1 MHKKSPLGGAGRG
14 LLALALLA
22 SASAASAQV
31 HLVADGATDTYTLI
45 NSVLAPGRNAI
56 EAPDCLHPEFGPHV
70 TQAFDD
76 GLAKPVFVFHMH
88 TDVDGDT
95 CERIDRQRNEIKTYG
110 PSPAYVKG
118 FFGDTVTYRWRFKLD
133 AGFQPSSNFTHI
145 HQIKAGDGS
154 NSGSP
159 IFTLT
164 PRSGSPERLEL
175 IWVNS
180 AGTTT
185 KVQTAPLSGFKG
197 EWVEAY
203 ERVTYADPGSYSIEI
218 RRLGDRAVL
227 LSYSSENIETW
238 RTGGTMPTTF
248 VRPKWGIYRSLNNVA
263 ALRDEQVRFDDFC
276 LAKGADDCPIDSE
289 PPILTLPADMTVE
302 ATGPGGAVVTF
313 SGTATDDKDGDV
325 PVTFSPVSGGSFP
338 MGTTTVTATAVDRSG
353 NEAAGSFRVTV
364 RDTTA
369 PILESLAASPSTI
382 WPPNHEM
389 VPVRITAPAQ
399 DRVDPIP
406 SASVVGVVSSEPAN
420 GDGDGDKGPDW
431 EIVGPLA
438 VKLRAER
445 AGGGPGR
452 VYTIT
457 VEMRDASGNT
467 STRAVNVLV
476 PANQGKTGSVSALG
490 YFASW

>member
-1 MHKKSPLGGAGRG
+1 MKQESLLGGPRRG
-14 LLALALLA
+14 LLALALLGGA
-22 SASAASAQV
+22 TAASAQV
-31 HLVADGATDTYTLI
+31 HLVADGTTDTYTLI

-76 GLAKPVFVFHMH
+76 GLAKPVLVFHMH

-118 FFGDTVTYRWRFKLD
+118 FFGDRVTYRWRFKLD

-203 ERVTYADPGSYSIEI
+203 ETVTYANPGRYSIEI
-218 RRLGDRAVL
+218 RRLSDRAVL

-238 RTGGTMPTTF
+238 RTGGPTPTTF

-276 LAKGADDCPIDSE
+276 LAKGADDCPVDSE
-289 PPILTLPADMTVE
+289 PPVLTLPAGMTVE

-313 SGTATDDKDGDV
+313 SGSANDDKDGVV
-325 PVTFSPVSGGSFP
+325 PVTFSPASGSSFP
-338 MGTTTVTATAVDRSG
+338 LGTTTVTATAVDRSG

-369 PILESLAASPSTI
+369 PIFESLAASPSTI
-382 WPPNHEM
+382 WPPNHKM
-389 VPVRITAPAQ
+389 VAVTITAHAS
-399 DRVDPIP
+399 DFVDPSP
-406 SASVVGVVSSEPAN
+406 STRVVAVASSEPEN
-420 GDGDGDKGPDW
+420 GVGDGDTAPDW
-431 EIVGPLA
+431 EIAGPLA
-438 VKLRAER
+438 VRLRAER

-452 VYTIT
+452 IYTIT
-457 VEMRDASGNT
+457 VEARDASGNT

-476 PANQGKTGSVSALG
+476 PAN
-490 YFASW
+490 